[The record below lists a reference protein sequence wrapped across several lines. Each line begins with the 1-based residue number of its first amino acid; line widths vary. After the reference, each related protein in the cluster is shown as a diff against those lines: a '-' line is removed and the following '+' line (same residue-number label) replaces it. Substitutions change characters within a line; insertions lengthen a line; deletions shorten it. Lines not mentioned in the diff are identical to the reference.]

1 MNQLLDEGQWFERP
15 LRRNP
20 IYTAAKLDLRI
31 TTQAKLLQKLAEGQQ
46 VDRAKG
52 RAPGGNP
59 SKLVWG
65 INVRQIG

>member
-1 MNQLLDEGQWFERP
+1 MSGQRHERP

-20 IYTAAKLDLRI
+20 IYTEAKLSLRI
-31 TTQAKLLQKLAEGQQ
+31 TAQAKPLQKLAEGQQ

-65 INVRQIG
+65 INVGQIG